1 MNRLGMALF
10 CTFLFGLLGPPVG
23 AVFFLLAISESW
35 TSWTLSWS
43 DLVGPGMG
51 TAYLMVAVAAY
62 TLGAIPA
69 AVTGLSFG
77 FIAHRFR
84 LRRTACVLAG
94 ASLGFLA
101 GAALELADVLL
112 MDGHSRWDWIVPLTG
127 ATAGAV
133 CALACS
139 FVPMIR
145 DAPNKPV
152 ALRSAA

>member
-35 TSWTLSWS
+35 TLSWS

-51 TAYLMVAVAAY
+51 MAYLMIAVATYAV
-62 TLGAIPA
+62 GAIPA
-69 AVTGLSFG
+69 AMTGLSFG

-112 MDGHSRWDWIVPLTG
+112 MDGRSKWDWIAPSTG

-145 DAPNKPV
+145 DVPNQPV